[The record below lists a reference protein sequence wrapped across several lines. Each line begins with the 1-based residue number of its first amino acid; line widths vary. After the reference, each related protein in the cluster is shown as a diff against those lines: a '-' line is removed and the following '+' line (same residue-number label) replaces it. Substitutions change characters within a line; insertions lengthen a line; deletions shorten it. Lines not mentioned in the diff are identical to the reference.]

1 MKTSNIALYMIDEDT
16 FLARFAPLPNH
27 LDPNSGFDLGS
38 GGCLFAVT
46 GPEYRYVRDQD
57 PRVVWTLIE
66 ADGRLFIESGLHFV
80 NRLGYLVT
88 GVAVEPNTAYSVP
101 LDMS

>member
-1 MKTSNIALYMIDEDT
+1 MTASMQAVYTLDEDT
-16 FLARFAPLPNH
+16 FLSRFEPVPNH
-27 LDPNSGFDLGS
+27 LDANCGFDLGH

-46 GPEYRYVRDQD
+46 GPEYRHVREQD
-57 PRVVWTLIE
+57 LLTVWTLIE
-66 ADGRLFIESGLHFV
+66 ADGQLFIESGLHFV

-88 GVAVEPNTAYSVP
+88 RIPVEPNAAYSVP